1 MSRYLII
8 TFDGY
13 IIDFYFKNVFIVD
26 FIILYIGSNDDVTDD
41 CGVNECEGKMDMTTI
56 SDKKKNK
63 VDLRLTQIFFLNFQ

>member
-26 FIILYIGSNDDVTDD
+26 FIILSIGSNDDVADD
-41 CGVNECEGKMDMTTI
+41 CGTNECEEKMDMSTI
-56 SDKKKNK
+56 SGKKKNK

>member
-26 FIILYIGSNDDVTDD
+26 FIIFYIGSNDDVTDD
-41 CGVNECEGKMDMTTI
+41 CGANECEEKMDMSTI
-56 SDKKKNK
+56 SGKKEQSRFKIN
-63 VDLRLTQIFFLNFQ
+63 TNIFS

>member
-8 TFDGY
+8 TLDGY

-26 FIILYIGSNDDVTDD
+26 FIFLYIGSNDDVADD
-41 CGVNECEGKMDMTTI
+41 CGTNECEEKMDMSTI
-56 SDKKKNK
+56 SGKKKNK

>member
-26 FIILYIGSNDDVTDD
+26 FIIFYIGLNDDVADD
-41 CGVNECEGKMDMTTI
+41 CGANECEEKMDMSTI
-56 SDKKKNK
+56 SGKKTKKK
-63 VDLRLTQIFFLNFQ
+63 

>member
-26 FIILYIGSNDDVTDD
+26 FIFLYIGSNDDVADD
-41 CGVNECEGKMDMTTI
+41 CGTNECEEKMDMSTI
-56 SDKKKNK
+56 SGKKNK
-63 VDLRLTQIFFLNFQ
+63 KKQSRFRINTNIFS